1 MVVTVDDAYMPL
13 TLTAPG
19 ITDEQ
24 FEEFC
29 AKYEDYRVEY
39 TAEGD
44 LLVMPPT
51 DPETSSRNLQI
62 AAQLMMWALSNNKD
76 GLATESSGG
85 FTLPSGARLSPDA
98 SWISRDRLRQKPM
111 CPEFVIELLSPTDR
125 LKTAHRKMEEWIANG
140 ALLGWLIDPKKQSV
154 SIYRPGREPET
165 LTGILQLAG
174 EGPVEGFVL
183 ELERIWRP

>member
-1 MVVTVDDAYMPL
+1 MLVTVDDAYMPL

-39 TAEGD
+39 TSEGD

-125 LKTAHRKMEEWIANG
+125 PKTAHRKMEEWIANG

-154 SIYRPGREPET
+154 SIYRPGQEPET
-165 LTGILQLAG
+165 LTGILQLPG

>member
-44 LLVMPPT
+44 LLVIP
-51 DPETSSRNLQI
+51 
-62 AAQLMMWALSNNKD
+62 AAQR
-76 GLATESSGG
+76 
-85 FTLPSGARLSPDA
+85 F
-98 SWISRDRLRQKPM
+98 Q
-111 CPEFVIELLSPTDR
+111 
-125 LKTAHRKMEEWIANG
+125 
-140 ALLGWLIDPKKQSV
+140 
-154 SIYRPGREPET
+154 Y
-165 LTGILQLAG
+165 
-174 EGPVEGFVL
+174 PVY
-183 ELERIWRP
+183 